1 MPRKTTAAQTKLGR
15 QPAAFQVGDR
25 VRAHGHGLPL
35 DYAGRE
41 GTVTE
46 VDAGPSGYRVEFEDG
61 RRPTTGYLKG
71 EWLDR
76 ED

>member
-1 MPRKTTAAQTKLGR
+1 MSRKTTAGTALRGPSAVFK
-15 QPAAFQVGDR
+15 VGDR
-25 VRAHGHGLPL
+25 VRARLGAIPPE
-35 DYAGRE
+35 YAGRE

-46 VDAGPSGYRVEFEDG
+46 VDSATSGYRVEFEDG
-61 RRPTTGYLKG
+61 RRPTTGYLTV